1 MFEYG
6 DTIQLIVALLMLHLP
21 LSSALSPSL
30 SATMMDHSALLYAQ
44 YKNKKCSYVYA
55 KGRRRERLQVYH
67 VSINL
72 LLPGS
77 TLTVLC
83 TYRQKKRIMSLRRKM
98 SLTWPAQHKFLI
110 AQEYLEKS

>member
-44 YKNKKCSYVYA
+44 DKNKKCSYV
-55 KGRRRERLQVYH
+55 
-67 VSINL
+67 
-72 LLPGS
+72 
-77 TLTVLC
+77 
-83 TYRQKKRIMSLRRKM
+83 
-98 SLTWPAQHKFLI
+98 
-110 AQEYLEKS
+110 